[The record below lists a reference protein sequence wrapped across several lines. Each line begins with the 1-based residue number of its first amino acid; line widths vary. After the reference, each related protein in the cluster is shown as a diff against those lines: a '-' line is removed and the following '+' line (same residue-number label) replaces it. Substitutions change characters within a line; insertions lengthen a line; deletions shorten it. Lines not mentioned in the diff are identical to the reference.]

1 MKIIFTLILL
11 VCVSS
16 HAQMKEAITEP
27 KGVNTDA
34 VLIEKD
40 GKLIYHYFAREYTQ
54 DTPHLSWS
62 MAKTMTGFLIGQ
74 ASEEYK
80 FSLEDKVSKFIPDF
94 QGSAR
99 IIDVLQMAS
108 GINFSEDYFGI
119 PVSSDVV
126 KMLYLDG
133 ARMGTT
139 EYVKTLPMRT
149 NTNPG
154 EHFFYSSGDA
164 NLLME
169 ILKKVINNDQIYENY
184 PWVKI
189 FKPLG
194 IEHATFERD
203 RNNVFIGSSYMYMTA
218 TDYLKIGKLVVNGGM
233 WEGKQLIPA
242 SYMKLLHTVAPGVEK
257 LAVGGTSSARSYS
270 MQATTNMP
278 ILGRN
283 LESEYDDL
291 PTDSILFL
299 GHQGQMIVASPSQKL
314 VIVRLAMDK
323 STQFRKRFFFSAIK
337 DLIKTNKAGDYVVA
351 GDHKDPKLVAPP
363 PNEGSHGTI
372 HLMDLFKVPLLIR
385 SYTAK
390 EYCSCRFVV
399 GRTHEA
405 CFADV
410 GLTMPVMPQI
420 HVTDGENGTKKI
432 MTKFFIGDENT
443 AEFTGEK
450 FGCRLIN

>member
-1 MKIIFTLILL
+1 MKKIVCLILL
-11 VCVSS
+11 VCLTAT
-16 HAQMKEAITEP
+16 AQMKEAITEP

-40 GKLIYHYFAREYTQ
+40 GKLIYQYFAREYPH

-62 MAKTMTGFLIGQ
+62 MAKTITGFLIGQ

-94 QGSAR
+94 KGSAR
-99 IIDVLQMAS
+99 IIDVLQMSS

-133 ARMGTT
+133 ARQGMT

-149 NTNPG
+149 DTNPG

-169 ILKKVINNDQIYENY
+169 ILKKVINNDQVYENY
-184 PWVKI
+184 PWTKI

-203 RNNVFIGSSYMYMTA
+203 RNNIFVGSSYAYMTA
-218 TDYLKIGKLVVNGGM
+218 TDYLKIGQLVVNGGM

-242 SYMKLLHTVAPGVEK
+242 FYMKLLHTVAPGVEK

-283 LESEYDDL
+283 LEPEYEDL
-291 PTDSILFL
+291 PTDAILFL
-299 GHQGQMIVASPSQKL
+299 GHQGQLIVASPSQKL

-323 STQFRKRFFFSAIK
+323 STQFRKKTFFAAIK
-337 DLIKTNKAGDYVVA
+337 ELIKTNNAGSYIVA
-351 GDHKDPKLVAPP
+351 ADNKDPKLTTPP
-363 PNEGSHGTI
+363 PKEGSLGSI
-372 HLMDLFKVPLLIR
+372 QPLDLFKVPLLIR

-399 GRTHEA
+399 GRSHEA
-405 CFADV
+405 CYADV
-410 GLTMPVMPQI
+410 ALTMPVMPQI
-420 HVTDGENGTKKI
+420 HVTDDENGTKKI

-450 FGCRLIN
+450 FGCRLVN